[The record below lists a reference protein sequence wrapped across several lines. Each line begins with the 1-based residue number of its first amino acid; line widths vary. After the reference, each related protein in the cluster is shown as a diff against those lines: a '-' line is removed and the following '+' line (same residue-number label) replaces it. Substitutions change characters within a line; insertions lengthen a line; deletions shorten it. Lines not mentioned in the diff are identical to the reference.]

1 MNVFIDT
8 STLFKLYQNE
18 SGSEIIYDYLKNN
31 EIQTIYLS
39 DITKVEFH
47 SIIWKKVR
55 IKELDFDIAKI
66 ILDNFSSDSK
76 YYQFIKISKEVVTK
90 SLKLLEK
97 YYNLGLRSLDSLQI
111 SSSIATSVTFDIIIT
126 SDKVFFETLEL
137 EKINSLY
144 I

>member
-1 MNVFIDT
+1 M
-8 STLFKLYQNE
+8 
-18 SGSEIIYDYLKNN
+18 
-31 EIQTIYLS
+31 
-39 DITKVEFH
+39 
-47 SIIWKKVR
+47 
-55 IKELDFDIAKI
+55 KELDFGITKI

-76 YYQFIKISKEVVTK
+76 YYQFIKISEEVVTK

-137 EKINSLY
+137 EKINSIY

>member
-55 IKELDFDIAKI
+55 MKELDFDIAKI

-76 YYQFIKISKEVVTK
+76 YYQFIKISEEVVTK

-137 EKINSLY
+137 EKINSIY

>member
-55 IKELDFDIAKI
+55 MKELDFGIAKI

-76 YYQFIKISKEVVTK
+76 YYQFIKISEEVVTK
-90 SLKLLEK
+90 SFKLLEK

-111 SSSIATSVTFDIIIT
+111 SSSIATSVNFDIIIT
-126 SDKVFFETLEL
+126 SDKIFYEVLKLEN
-137 EKINSLY
+137 KISLY

>member
-8 STLFKLYQNE
+8 STLFKLYKNE

-39 DITKVEFH
+39 DITKVEFY

-55 IKELDFDIAKI
+55 MKELDFDIAKI

-76 YYQFIKISKEVVTK
+76 YYQFIKIREEVVTK

-137 EKINSLY
+137 EKINSIY

>member
-55 IKELDFDIAKI
+55 MKELDFDIAKI

-76 YYQFIKISKEVVTK
+76 YYQFIKISEELVTK

-97 YYNLGLRSLDSLQI
+97 YYQLGLRSLDSLQI

>member
-55 IKELDFDIAKI
+55 MKELDFDIAKI
-66 ILDNFSSDSK
+66 IIDNFSSDSK
-76 YYQFIKISKEVVTK
+76 YYQFIKISEEVVTK

-137 EKINSLY
+137 EKINSIY

>member
-39 DITKVEFH
+39 DINKVEFH

-55 IKELDFDIAKI
+55 MKELDFDIAKI